1 MLKKLTTILIVDAIE
16 PQLPVW
22 QKLGYEIVTRVP
34 DTGTLGF
41 VILKSTAGEL
51 MLQTKDSIKEDI
63 PDIAKRNPSVG
74 LYADVDS
81 ITKTQPSLAGAE
93 LIVDQRKTFYGAT
106 ESWFVLPGGTVLG
119 LAEHD

>member
-1 MLKKLTTILIVDAIE
+1 MLKKLTTLLIVDAIE
-16 PQLPVW
+16 PQLPIW
-22 QKLGYEIVTRVP
+22 QKLGYETVTRVP
-34 DTGTLGF
+34 DTGALGF
-41 VILKSTAGEL
+41 VILKGNAGEL
-51 MLQTKDSIKEDI
+51 MLQTKASIKEDI
-63 PDIAKRNPSVG
+63 PDIAKRNPAVG

-81 ITKTQPSLAGAE
+81 ITKTQGSLSGAE